1 MLLLPAQGAAGRL
14 PCQQRVAA
22 LCSRNMHYEPGHY
35 VPSRQP
41 SAEEQECHTPPQPLQ
56 GPSQPGQQLFP
67 SSRAMS
73 MALGPFA
80 AAQQG
85 APELPLSWQDPDA
98 CSAAWPV
105 REPAEALAPQQSRNS
120 DILDAWAMP
129 AVTAAGKG
137 DEAPSRRVKLARLSI
152 AQRSDSAMLG
162 EQPSQRQLPSRALF
176 CPDPPVAV
184 RAQEQEKSQRAD
196 CSAAAREA
204 IAEPSSKPA
213 EYVTAVAGQDT
224 QPPAQ
229 EPGTPQI
236 QAMPLPQMP
245 EPPVSGTPRYLLCP
259 AVACCSMSA
268 PADESDSAA
277 APDCDHVGSRPA
289 TFVCLARSALT
300 LPLPNITHPS
310 TCSPTHA
317 FRSFHVP
324 HILT

>member
-14 PCQQRVAA
+14 PCQQHVAA

-105 REPAEALAPQQSRNS
+105 REPAEALAPQQRWNS
-120 DILDAWAMP
+120 DNLDAWAMP

-137 DEAPSRRVKLARLSI
+137 DKAPSRRVKLARLSI

-162 EQPSQRQLPSRALF
+162 EQPCQRQLPSQASF

-184 RAQEQEKSQRAD
+184 RAREQAKLQSTD
-196 CSAAAREA
+196 CSAAACEV
-204 IAEPSSKPA
+204 IVEPSSKPD
-213 EYVTAVAGQDT
+213 VTAVTAQDT

-229 EPGTPQI
+229 ELGIPQI

-245 EPPVSGTPRYLLCP
+245 EPPVSGTPPYIMCP

-268 PADESDSAA
+268 PADEPDTAA
-277 APDCDHVGSRPA
+277 PPDCDHVGSHL
-289 TFVCLARSALT
+289 VCLARSALT
-300 LPLPNITHPS
+300 LPLPNITHLS
-310 TCSPTHA
+310 TCSPMHA
-317 FRSFHVP
+317 SRSFNVP